1 MSVKNNIMA
10 ANVRGHVKR
19 IARRWWQGVVLLDSH
34 LLLAGLGLA
43 RALNEASLPIS
54 TTVRSI
60 RLSAGAQALACS
72 RDAASIRRIGVTEL
86 ELAWRI
92 CFLQPALGVCVE

>member
-1 MSVKNNIMA
+1 MA

-34 LLLAGLGLA
+34 LLLAELGLA

-60 RLSAGAQALACS
+60 RLSAEAQALACS

-86 ELAWRI
+86 ELAGE
-92 CFLQPALGVCVE
+92 FVFSSPSLPVLGVCVE